1 MDKFMAWMENSF
13 APKMNKLA
21 HNPWV
26 AAVQQ
31 AILTAMPMIFIGSF
45 VTVLT
50 AFGGLIEGFPD
61 FSPINT
67 FSIGLLSVF
76 LSYLVPYLIMEK
88 KRNNKTKKE
97 AGLAGIAL
105 YLLIAGPVLDGDAG
119 TISFTTSALGN
130 GGMIAALMAGLF
142 AGFVMNLFAKHS
154 FFKEDTAIPDFI
166 TVWFDTLIPILII
179 IACGWI
185 FTFQL
190 HINISDV
197 VYTIFSPV
205 IAVGD
210 SFLGYTL
217 FFGFE
222 YAFLYTFGISTWVL
236 YPIETAI
243 VMNALAVNQAAVAA
257 GQAATMVSAYG
268 SSYYWCIGGGGCTLA
283 LGLMMLFF
291 AKSKKLKVIGR
302 TTLVPSLCNI
312 NEPLVF
318 GAPIAFNP
326 ILMVPMWI
334 IGFAGPAI
342 TWLALHFGLV
352 ECVSTLFS
360 FWYLP
365 DFIPAYAVGGVAG
378 VILFCVIFA
387 LSCLVYF
394 PFFKIYDK
402 QCVEEERAEFEEKEA
417 RLEKKRAREARNAA
431 RLEADA

>member
-1 MDKFMAWMENSF
+1 MEKFMAWMESSF

-21 HNPWV
+21 HNPWI

-50 AFGGLIEGFPD
+50 AFGELVPGFPD
-61 FSPINT
+61 FSPLNT

-76 LSYLVPYLIMEK
+76 LSYLVPFLIMEK

-105 YLLIAGPVLDGDAG
+105 YLIICGPVLDGDAG
-119 TISFTTSALGN
+119 TISFTLSSLGN

-142 AGFVMNLFAKHS
+142 AGFVMNAFAKHS
-154 FFKEDTAIPDFI
+154 FFKEDTALPDFI
-166 TVWFDTLIPILII
+166 TIWFDTLIPILII
-179 IACGWI
+179 IACGWL

-190 HINISDV
+190 GINISEII
-197 VYTIFSPV
+197 YTIFSPV

-243 VMNALAVNQAAVAA
+243 VMNAFAINEAAVAA

-283 LGLMMLFF
+283 LGLLMLFF
-291 AKSKKLKVIGR
+291 AKSQKLKVIGR
-302 TTLVPSLCNI
+302 TTLIPSLCNI

-326 ILMVPMWI
+326 LLMVPMWI

-352 ECVSTLFS
+352 PCPSTLFA

-365 DFIPAYAVGGVAG
+365 DFIPAFAIGGIRG
-378 VILFCVIFA
+378 VLLFLVIFA
-387 LSCLVYF
+387 LSFVVYY
-394 PFFKIYDK
+394 PFFKVYDK
-402 QCVEEERAEFEEKEA
+402 QCVAEEEAEREEKEA
-417 RLEKKRAREARNAA
+417 LAAKKAARKAKRAALEEA
-431 RLEADA
+431 

>member
-1 MDKFMAWMENSF
+1 MDKFMAWMEQSF

-26 AAVQQ
+26 AGIQQ
-31 AILTAMPMIFIGSF
+31 AILTAMPLIFIGSF

-50 AFGGLIEGFPD
+50 AFGGLVEGFPD
-61 FSPINT
+61 FSPLNT

-76 LSYLVPYLIMEK
+76 LSYLVPFLIMEK

-105 YLLIAGPVLDGDAG
+105 YLIICGPVLDGDAG
-119 TISFTTSALGN
+119 TIAFTTSSLGN
-130 GGMIAALMAGLF
+130 GGMISALMAGLF
-142 AGFVMNLFAKHS
+142 TAAIMNAFAKHS
-154 FFKEDTAIPDFI
+154 FFKEDSAIPDFI

-179 IACGWI
+179 IACGWL

-197 VYTIFSPV
+197 IYTIFSPV

-257 GQAATMVSAYG
+257 GEAATMVSAYG

-283 LGLMMLFF
+283 LGLLMLFM

-302 TTLVPSLCNI
+302 TTIVPSICNI

-326 ILMVPMWI
+326 ILMVPMWV

-342 TWLALHFGLV
+342 TWIAIHFGFV
-352 ECVSTLFS
+352 EGVSTLFS

-365 DFIPAYAVGGVAG
+365 DFVGAWAVGGVAG
-378 VILFCVIFA
+378 LLLFLVIFA
-387 LSCLVYF
+387 LSFVVYF
-394 PFFKIYDK
+394 PFFKVYDK
-402 QCVEEERAEFEEKEA
+402 QCLAEEKAEQEEKEA
-417 RLEKKRAREARNAA
+417 LLAKKAAREAKKAA
-431 RLEADA
+431 ALEA